1 MYNTRVKSN
10 PRKYYVDQ
18 YGLENANKIR
28 RLEELKTKR
37 SRFLTSLNFMKQCR
51 EHNIIPVCCR
61 IAPKKDIAG
70 SASILNKASQKL
82 LSKVIAG
89 HRSDIERL
97 NIEIRNVASNL
108 KNFMLD
114 TDWQLCLNILD
125 NRAHSKFKSCTDKQK
140 QKFEKLLAK
149 KNNSMSSEY
158 PNVTECQPQVTAVV
172 NLSKQILVSKTI
184 EVLNRGL
191 NFAPAPQKIP
201 CEEIISHV
209 EDTLFKNNILKE
221 DAEAIRQD
229 ISCVLRTCKPPKP
242 NISRSESIAL
252 KHLRKNEDIIV
263 LRADKGNATVIM
275 DTSDYNNKMSE
286 ILSDENTYKKVDK
299 DPTNKVMKQTTDL
312 INKHKTTLNLDT
324 KYLIPSCVKP
334 PKMYGLPKIHKTN
347 TPLRPIVS
355 QIDTPTQKLSQH
367 MSRVLA
373 PLRGNTSAYVKDSYH
388 FVEILK
394 DLNIANNETMVSFD
408 VQSLFTNLP
417 VTDCINIVKKRLGE
431 HNMPLE
437 YAEILEHCLTSGYL
451 LWNGEFYMQV
461 DGVAMGSPVSPVV
474 ADIFMEDFEE
484 RALATAPVKPRLYK
498 RYVDDTFTILP
509 TEHIPAFLEHL
520 NSIHKNIQ
528 FTMELETNNRLAF
541 LDILIMRGR
550 DGMLN
555 HTVYRKVT
563 HTDRYLNGESHHHP
577 CQLASVGKS
586 LFQRARH
593 LCDAAH
599 LSGELQHVKRVL
611 RNNKLQAPPQH
622 HRSRTKPHTVERQP
636 AYLPYVKG
644 VTDRIGRILRRA
656 SIKTIYKPH
665 KKINQFL
672 RPIKSNIPL
681 QDAGVYKLDC
691 DCGLSYIGQT
701 KRSIANR
708 LKEHIAD
715 IKHRRHKKSAVCEH
729 TLDNNHFIRF
739 DQPQILARE
748 NKFFPRLVREAIEIK
763 KHPNFNREDG
773 LKLSNTWDPVIK
785 NLKSHVKRTKRLE
798 DTISQYCQ
806 HPEKY
811 SRYQLRRNRW
821 R

>member
-1 MYNTRVKSN
+1 
-10 PRKYYVDQ
+10 
-18 YGLENANKIR
+18 
-28 RLEELKTKR
+28 
-37 SRFLTSLNFMKQCR
+37 MKQCR

-172 NLSKQILVSKTI
+172 NLSKQILDNKTI

-299 DPTNKVMKQTTDL
+299 DPTNK
-312 INKHKTTLNLDT
+312 
-324 KYLIPSCVKP
+324 
-334 PKMYGLPKIHKTN
+334 
-347 TPLRPIVS
+347 
-355 QIDTPTQKLSQH
+355 
-367 MSRVLA
+367 
-373 PLRGNTSAYVKDSYH
+373 
-388 FVEILK
+388 
-394 DLNIANNETMVSFD
+394 
-408 VQSLFTNLP
+408 
-417 VTDCINIVKKRLGE
+417 
-431 HNMPLE
+431 
-437 YAEILEHCLTSGYL
+437 
-451 LWNGEFYMQV
+451 
-461 DGVAMGSPVSPVV
+461 
-474 ADIFMEDFEE
+474 
-484 RALATAPVKPRLYK
+484 
-498 RYVDDTFTILP
+498 
-509 TEHIPAFLEHL
+509 
-520 NSIHKNIQ
+520 
-528 FTMELETNNRLAF
+528 
-541 LDILIMRGR
+541 
-550 DGMLN
+550 
-555 HTVYRKVT
+555 
-563 HTDRYLNGESHHHP
+563 
-577 CQLASVGKS
+577 
-586 LFQRARH
+586 RARH

-681 QDAGVYKLDC
+681 QDAGVYKLNC

-715 IKHRRHKKSAVCEH
+715 INHRRHKKSAVCEH